1 MRVRW
6 SAISVPSLVLS
17 LAACNVT
24 TGDDASTSAP
34 PGADPS
40 AAAPAD
46 PGAPS
51 SEPGKPPTP
60 AADEGAVFTI
70 SNASEANEVLA
81 FARDASGK
89 LSPAGVFPTGG
100 RGLGKGLG
108 SQGALAL
115 SEDRR
120 VLVVVDA
127 GSSQISS
134 FRVQGTTLLFRSRV
148 SSGGTQPISVTV
160 HGGVVYALNAGE
172 PSNVSGFLLDADGR
186 LAPIAGSTRML
197 STADAAPAQV
207 SFSPKGDVLVVTE
220 KGTDKIDTFTVRQD
234 GTASQGEA
242 FASNGKTPFGFAF
255 APNGQLVVTEAFGA
269 AEGAG
274 ATSSYA
280 LESLFHAGPRGTAE
294 RAITSVSAS
303 VANAQT
309 APCWAVVSPDG
320 KTAYTSNTPS
330 GTVSA
335 YAIDPSGAL
344 TLIGDGAAAK
354 TGDGSKPVDM
364 TLDGSGKHLYVLA
377 SGTQHL
383 KTIDVAP
390 DGALAVRPSGAE
402 VPASA
407 FGLAGF

>member
-34 PGADPS
+34 PGADPP
-40 AAAPAD
+40 AASPAD

-51 SEPGKPPTP
+51 SEPGKPPAP

-186 LAPIAGSTRML
+186 LAPIAGSTRAL
-197 STADAAPAQV
+197 SGSNTAPAQV
-207 SFSPKGDVLVVTE
+207 QFSPKGDLLLVAERNTQ
-220 KGTDKIDTFTVRQD
+220 TIDAFLVGAD
-234 GTASQGEA
+234 GLASGPIA
-242 FASNGKTPFGFAF
+242 NHSAGAVPFGFAF
-255 APNGQLVVTEAFGA
+255 GKRGQVFFSEAGPNAASSYAVAADGTLTVVTGSAPTYQGAPCWLVVTNDGRYAYTGNAGGNSITGFAIGVDGA
-269 AEGAG
+269 LTLLNADGHTAATGAG
-274 ATSSYA
+274 ATDLA
-280 LESLFHAGPRGTAE
+280 LSVNSQYLYVRNTRAG
-294 RAITSVSAS
+294 SVSAFA
-303 VANAQT
+303 VNA
-309 APCWAVVSPDG
+309 
-320 KTAYTSNTPS
+320 
-330 GTVSA
+330 
-335 YAIDPSGAL
+335 
-344 TLIGDGAAAK
+344 
-354 TGDGSKPVDM
+354 DGSLSEIPGA
-364 TLDGSGKHLYVLA
+364 DGLPG
-377 SGTQHL
+377 G
-383 KTIDVAP
+383 
-390 DGALAVRPSGAE
+390 
-402 VPASA
+402 SA
-407 FGLAGF
+407 GLAAY